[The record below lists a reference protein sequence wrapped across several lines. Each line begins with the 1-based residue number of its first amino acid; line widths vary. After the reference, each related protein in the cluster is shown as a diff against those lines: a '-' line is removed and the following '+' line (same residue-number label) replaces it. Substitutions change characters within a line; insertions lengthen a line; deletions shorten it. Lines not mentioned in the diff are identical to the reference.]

1 MTQRRIEYWVIPP
14 QADAE
19 FVAHMEQV
27 LDLYQKPYDPNCP
40 VVCMDEQP
48 VQLVQETRP
57 PMAATKNRPRRVDY
71 EYERAGTAAVF
82 LFSEPLA
89 GWRQATAR
97 ARRTKVDWA
106 LEVAGLLEG
115 RYADCPK
122 ITLVC
127 DHLNTHTKGAFY
139 EVFEPAR
146 ARELVRRI
154 EFCHTPKH
162 GSWLNIAE
170 NELSSMTRQCVRGRR
185 IGDLGT
191 LHDEVSAWSTDVNGT
206 QRGVDW
212 QMKVDDARWK
222 LKSVYPHIITCRTT
236 RRAIGQA
243 PVHVFG
249 VLRET
254 AHVPTVIDA
263 VDACVTRVGAAE
275 SAAESTRGLEV
286 RGPGAME
293 IDLGDHPLRT
303 GDVRQVRDDVR
314 GRASGWPANHWRSSR
329 STSRRLWRTSGRS
342 GVTTW
347 TSTAAGRALPRSP
360 CWTSSSD
367 QVRPAASRSRGA
379 WSTRCAVHGGVGSAG
394 NSRASSPAGNRSERQ
409 NGA

>member
-1 MTQRRIEYWVIPP
+1 MTRRKIQYWVIPP

-27 LDLYQKPYDPNCP
+27 LDLYQKPYDPDCP

-48 VQLVQETRP
+48 VQLVKETRP

-106 LEVAGLLEG
+106 LEVAGLLDG

-139 EVFEPAR
+139 QVFEPAR

-212 QMKVDDARWK
+212 QMKVDDARCK
-222 LKSVYPHIITCRTT
+222 LKSVYPQIMTCGPLGLCQRTK
-236 RRAIGQA
+236 R
-243 PVHVFG
+243 
-249 VLRET
+249 
-254 AHVPTVIDA
+254 
-263 VDACVTRVGAAE
+263 GAAR
-275 SAAESTRGLEV
+275 SVSG
-286 RGPGAME
+286 GGARE
-293 IDLGDHPLRT
+293 PLSLF
-303 GDVRQVRDDVR
+303 RQ
-314 GRASGWPANHWRSSR
+314 AQPKS
-329 STSRRLWRTSGRS
+329 
-342 GVTTW
+342 
-347 TSTAAGRALPRSP
+347 LPI
-360 CWTSSSD
+360 
-367 QVRPAASRSRGA
+367 RPPVSLKSRG
-379 WSTRCAVHGGVGSAG
+379 TTGELD
-394 NSRASSPAGNRSERQ
+394 SPVVP
-409 NGA
+409 